1 MMKLTSENVDKVF
14 CDCLYRKSEDH
25 HKALSDGKLIE
36 GVMLKVVFN
45 PEKVENHRQ
54 DIKDMLAQLPLAFR
68 KEDGGGW
75 SFLQMCNDEEG
86 NQWTGVHKQM
96 EALVCLGLAIDEL
109 RFCLPREMWKVFPD
123 GMPYVQI
130 FY

>member
-14 CDCLYRKSEDH
+14 CDCLYGKSEDH
-25 HKALSDGKLIE
+25 HKALSEGKLIE
-36 GVMLKVVFN
+36 GVRLKVVFN

-96 EALVCLGLAIDEL
+96 DALVCLGLAIDEL

-130 FY
+130 F

>member
-14 CDCLYRKSEDH
+14 CDCLYRESEDH
-25 HKALSDGKLIE
+25 HKALSEGKLIE

-75 SFLQMCNDEEG
+75 SFIQMCNDEEG
-86 NQWTGVHKQM
+86 NQWTGLHKKM
-96 EALVCLGLAIDEL
+96 DALVCLGLAIDQL
-109 RFCLPREMWKVFPD
+109 RFCLPREMWKVLPD

-130 FY
+130 F

>member
-14 CDCLYRKSEDH
+14 CDCLYGECDGRQE
-25 HKALSDGKLIE
+25 ALLKGKLVK
-36 GVMLKVVFN
+36 GVMLNVAFN
-45 PEKVENHRQ
+45 HEKVENHLQ
-54 DIKDMLAQLPLAFR
+54 NIKDMLAQLPLAFR

-75 SFLQMCNDEEG
+75 SFLQMCNDAEG
-86 NQWTGVHKQM
+86 NQWTGEQKQM
-96 EALVCLGLAIDEL
+96 DALVCLGLAIDEL

-130 FY
+130 F

>member
-14 CDCLYRKSEDH
+14 CDCLYRKSEDL

-45 PEKVENHRQ
+45 TEKVEKHLQ
-54 DIKDMLAQLPLAFR
+54 DIKDMLAQLPLEFR

-96 EALVCLGLAIDEL
+96 DALVCLGLAIDEL

-123 GMPYVQI
+123 GMTYVQI
-130 FY
+130 F

>member
-1 MMKLTSENVDKVF
+1 
-14 CDCLYRKSEDH
+14 
-25 HKALSDGKLIE
+25 
-36 GVMLKVVFN
+36 MLKVVFN

-96 EALVCLGLAIDEL
+96 DALVCLGLAIDEL

-123 GMPYVQI
+123 GIPYVQI
-130 FY
+130 F